1 MTDAAISEFLIV
13 TINHSNAGFFAYVNF
28 VLNQL
33 LYCEAHGYIPVVFFG
48 KHSVDGPNAYYDPA
62 HGENMWDYYFEPVA
76 GYTYSDIE
84 ARLAD
89 PRDPLTAANVHRL
102 SVDKLWDLLERCP
115 GSVYAYPH
123 GHFKDKIDYDEA
135 WYREQRE
142 KANRLIRQYIRVKP
156 HVLSKVDAFYRTH
169 FAGERVLGVQ
179 IRGTDKGTANSHPK
193 LMRIIKPEE
202 YFPHI
207 DKYTQQHGQCRIF
220 VATDQMQFLKEMR
233 ERYGNRIISLP
244 ASRSHSNLA
253 TFNVNY
259 QQTRNYAKGEEVLMD
274 CLLLS
279 RCDYLLKC
287 TSAVGEF
294 AIYFNPAIESRD
306 LNYIDDPHPWRTS
319 FEVRFVKPFVL
330 YCSGFTAA
338 RKTELRNAFRSFE
351 QRARAFLGGSGRRP
365 PFGE

>member
-1 MTDAAISEFLIV
+1 MTDAAISKFLII

-33 LYCEAHGYIPVVFFG
+33 LYGEAHGYVPVVFFG

-89 PRDPLTAANVHRL
+89 PRDPLTAADVHRL
-102 SVDKLWDLLERCP
+102 SVDKLRDLLERCP

-156 HVLSKVDAFYRTH
+156 HVLSKVDAFYQTY
-169 FAGERVLGVQ
+169 FAGQRVLGVQ

-193 LMRIIKPEE
+193 LMRIIKPAQ
-202 YFPHI
+202 YFPFI
-207 DKYTQQHGQCRIF
+207 DRYTKQHGPCKIF
-220 VATDQMQFLKEMR
+220 VATDQAQFLNEMR
-233 ERYGNRIISLP
+233 DRYGDRIISLP
-244 ASRSHSNLA
+244 ATRSHSSLA

-259 QQTRNYAKGEEVLMD
+259 TATGNYAKGEEVLID

-294 AIYFNPAIESRD
+294 AIYFNPAIGSQD
-306 LNYIDDPHPWRTS
+306 LNYIDDPRPWLTAIN
-319 FEVRFVKPFVL
+319 VKYLKPFML
-330 YCSGFTAA
+330 YLNGFTAA
-338 RKTELRNAFRSFE
+338 RKTDLRKAFRYCE
-351 QRARAFLGGSGRRP
+351 RRARSFMGISRRRP